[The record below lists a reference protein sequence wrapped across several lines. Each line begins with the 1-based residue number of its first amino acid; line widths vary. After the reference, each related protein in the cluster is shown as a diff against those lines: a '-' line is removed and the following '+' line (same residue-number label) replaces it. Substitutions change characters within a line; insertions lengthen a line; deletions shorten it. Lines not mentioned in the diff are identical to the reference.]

1 MFLGTI
7 EVKVL
12 ERGVVLQSIYIG
24 ERNCPVSDNPM
35 KKVIAKLSGEATLQ
49 ARLTFKLVCNYGV
62 IYENKNKRC
71 KPL

>member
-24 ERNCPVSDNPM
+24 EQNCPVSDNPM
-35 KKVIAKLSGEATLQ
+35 KKVIAKLSGDTRLQ
-49 ARLTFKLVCNYGV
+49 VRLTLKLICKYDGTN
-62 IYENKNKRC
+62 ENKNKRR
-71 KPL
+71 KSL

>member
-35 KKVIAKLSGEATLQ
+35 KKVIAKLSGEATL
-49 ARLTFKLVCNYGV
+49 
-62 IYENKNKRC
+62 
-71 KPL
+71 